1 MEASLQITVSKVIA
15 QGPRVVRTLLEKDNV
30 LRLESKVRIALEE
43 LLRLAPC
50 RPASHNIPRDD
61 NRLGPA
67 RFLLRDLLQ
76 ARDAFG
82 LVLE

>member
-1 MEASLQITVSKVIA
+1 VIE
-15 QGPRVVRTLLEKDNV
+15 QGQRIARTLLEKDDV

-43 LLRLAPC
+43 LLRLAPR
-50 RPASHNIPRDD
+50 RPASHDVPRDD

-67 RFLLRDLLQ
+67 HFLLRDLLQ